1 VPLVL
6 AIQNGALA
14 PSAVLACINSY
25 STRNRF
31 VLALQE
37 LGKSVRTKYLL
48 EWMSDSLGRT
58 VHEGTIKIER
68 HHRFARYLAF
78 GDPADQEEAIV
89 YKEFVANA
97 IAPQTVVDQTEA
109 LHASKSKGGRIGLEP
124 QRGAGRGI

>member
-1 VPLVL
+1 L
-6 AIQNGALA
+6 AIQSGALA

-58 VHEGTIKIER
+58 VH
-68 HHRFARYLAF
+68 
-78 GDPADQEEAIV
+78 
-89 YKEFVANA
+89 
-97 IAPQTVVDQTEA
+97 
-109 LHASKSKGGRIGLEP
+109 KGVRSRSSDTTDSPSI
-124 QRGAGRGI
+124 